1 MASHAPLLMNCN
13 DRRWTPDAIAFN
25 LSKHCG
31 TPNYRVRKFFIE
43 FNGATLFDAKL
54 QTNSSTLV
62 SSAITRQN
70 SNGETYPK
78 LKRNMLL
85 LVDIRYRHL
94 RSSCKSFCLIFSAK
108 FLLSGK
114 CIFSL

>member
-1 MASHAPLLMNCN
+1 MCFHTHHENSRRLLFLHCSDIVEMASHAPLLMNCN

-25 LSKHCG
+25 LSKHCS

-85 LVDIRYRHL
+85 LVDIRYRH
-94 RSSCKSFCLIFSAK
+94 S
-108 FLLSGK
+108 
-114 CIFSL
+114 